1 MAKKTTTRQKKL
13 AEVIVENAKLDKP
26 LNNKEMLSKVGYS
39 EGMARS
45 RSKEVIESE
54 GVKQELEILGF
65 TLEAAQSVVSEIMNN
80 GDAKDGDRL
89 KATDQVFKVR
99 GGYAPE
105 KKVALNVNIS
115 SESVEAQEL
124 ADKYEEELRNTL

>member
-1 MAKKTTTRQKKL
+1 MATAKQKKVAKL
-13 AEVIVENAKLDKP
+13 IVENTKLDKP
-26 LNNKEMLSKVGYS
+26 LDSAEMLESAGYGKGVAKTPKRVL
-39 EGMARS
+39 EA
-45 RSKEVIESE
+45 E